1 MRLFHRQEQPA
12 YVLLPFDLLSKNRSK
27 AITGATR
34 VVIPTDLMFAAWRQ
48 VFPAERMV
56 VFGGR
61 HTRVGVRI
69 TSVADV
75 TEAKPSAVH
84 VRADS
89 VRMTNSL
96 IDFERTGAH
105 LAVWMHSHPG
115 QGPACTHPSDIDV
128 KQERDLRRHYSDRLV
143 NIIVV
148 RDGHLRVW
156 GQAIDEVTVVVR
168 WQGAGITRHSGEH
181 NVYKLALA

>member
-1 MRLFHRQEQPA
+1 M
-12 YVLLPFDLLSKNRSK
+12 
-27 AITGATR
+27 
-34 VVIPTDLMFAAWRQ
+34 VIPTDLMFASWRQ

-61 HTRVGVRI
+61 HTPAGVRV

-105 LAVWMHSHPG
+105 FAVWMHSHPG
-115 QGPACTHPSDIDV
+115 QGPACTHPSDIDLN
-128 KQERDLRRHYSDRLV
+128 QERDLRRHYSDRLV

-148 RDGHLRVW
+148 RDGYLRVW
-156 GQAIDEVTVVVR
+156 GQAINEGTVVVR
-168 WQGAGITRHSGEH
+168 WRGTGIIQHPGEP
-181 NVYKLALA
+181 NVFRLDLT